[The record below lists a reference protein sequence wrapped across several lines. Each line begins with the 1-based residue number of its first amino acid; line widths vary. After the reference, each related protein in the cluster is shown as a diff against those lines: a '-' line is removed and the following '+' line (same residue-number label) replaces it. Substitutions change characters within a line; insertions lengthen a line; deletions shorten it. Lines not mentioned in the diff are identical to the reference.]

1 MTDAWDKLE
10 ELREHPELAYTDPE
24 YDLAALRRDADPYA
38 WFLLL
43 AEQPQLAPPSEWW
56 NNLDRLSDLPWGTL
70 LAKQPQFAH
79 HCNWASVS
87 RLELVKLALLSPELF
102 ARKFPRGRWQELCPY
117 LTAAEWR
124 CLLRDVPEAVD
135 RLDMDMAN
143 EKLSPADW
151 LSLLKIRPQLEKYF
165 DWSRAETCPSVY
177 WYCLLCRQ
185 PQFACHCDFSRW
197 EGWQIRELLKKH
209 PQFKTPELERLI
221 EEAEIYEEY
230 REEKD
235 RDPVGDPGD
244 LR

>member
-1 MTDAWDKLE
+1 MNKTKPDDDLRKRAAAWDKLE
-10 ELREHPELAYTDPE
+10 ELREHPKLAYTDPG
-24 YDLAALRRDADPYA
+24 YDLAALRRDGDPYA

-43 AEQPQLAPPSEWW
+43 AEQ
-56 NNLDRLSDLPWGTL
+56 
-70 LAKQPQFAH
+70 
-79 HCNWASVS
+79 
-87 RLELVKLALLSPELF
+87 
-102 ARKFPRGRWQELCPY
+102 
-117 LTAAEWR
+117 
-124 CLLRDVPEAVD
+124 
-135 RLDMDMAN
+135 
-143 EKLSPADW
+143 
-151 LSLLKIRPQLEKYF
+151 PQLEKYF

-177 WYCLLCRQ
+177 WYRLLCRQ

>member
-24 YDLAALRRDADPYA
+24 YDLAALRRDGDPYA

-43 AEQPQLAPPSEWW
+43 VEQPQLAPPSEWW

-102 ARKFPRGRWQELCPY
+102 ARQFPRGRWQEFCPF

-135 RLDMDMAN
+135 RLDMDWAN

-151 LSLLKIRPQLEKYF
+151 LCLLKVRPQLEKYF
-165 DWSRAETCPSVY
+165 DWSRAESCQSVY
-177 WYCLLCRQ
+177 WYRLLCRQ
-185 PQFACHCDFSRW
+185 PQFADKCNFELLDD
-197 EGWQIRELLKKH
+197 EVRELLIKH
-209 PQFKTPELERLI
+209 CPQF
-221 EEAEIYEEY
+221 AEK
-230 REEKD
+230 RKKN
-235 RDPVGDPGD
+235 GGT
-244 LR
+244 